1 MAEAAE
7 DGPAGRGVVYI
18 VTGAAHTEAA
28 RQSALSVR
36 AHEPGARRS
45 RSSATSR
52 RRAPEFDRVEPIAD
66 PHVRS
71 KVDYL
76 PRTPFAETL
85 YLDSDTRV
93 LGPLDDLFD
102 VLERFDLAI
111 AQRARV
117 RPNRKSVRWRHD
129 VPAAFPEHNGG
140 VILYRS
146 SPAALG
152 FLEAWRDAYAEAGFK
167 VDQITL
173 RELLWSTDLGSRC
186 CRSATTAGA
195 TAGRSTGSRGRAA
208 GDPAHQPLPPDALRR
223 RGAVGSPGSRG
234 RRCPESDADG
244 AA

>member
-1 MAEAAE
+1 MT
-7 DGPAGRGVVYI
+7 DGTERTGRGVVYI

-36 AHEPGARRS
+36 ATNPGLAVALFS
-45 RSSATSR
+45 DVA
-52 RRAPEFDRVEPIAD
+52 APGDAFDRVLPIAD
-66 PHVRS
+66 PHIRS

-93 LGPLDDLFD
+93 LGRLDDLFD
-102 VLERFDLAI
+102 VLARFDLAI
-111 AQRARV
+111 AQRSRV
-117 RPNRKSVRWRHD
+117 RPNRKRAQWRFE

-152 FLEAWRDAYAEAGFK
+152 FLEAWRAAYAEAGFG

-173 RELLWSTDLGSRC
+173 RELLWSTELRFAVLPQRYNCRRHTWADHWFSRN
-186 CRSATTAGA
+186 AGPVILH
-195 TAGRSTGSRGRAA
+195 TNRFHPTRYS
-208 GDPAHQPLPPDALRR
+208 PLRR
-223 RGAVGSPGSRG
+223 RLAWLEGPVTGI
-234 RRCPESDADG
+234 RRV
-244 AA
+244 

>member
-1 MAEAAE
+1 MRRGPNRAAEA
-7 DGPAGRGVVYI
+7 GRTGRGVVYI

-28 RQSALSVR
+28 RQSASSVR
-36 AHEPGARRS
+36 ATNPGLGIALFS
-45 RSSATSR
+45 DAG
-52 RRAPEFDRVEPIAD
+52 APDAAFDRVEAIAD
-66 PHVRS
+66 PHIRS
-71 KVDYL
+71 KLDCL

-111 AQRARV
+111 AQRSRV
-117 RPNRKSVRWRHD
+117 RPNRKSVRWRFE

-152 FLEAWRDAYAEAGFK
+152 FLEAWRAAYAEAGFK

-173 RELLWSTDLGSRC
+173 RELLWSTDLRF
-186 CRSATTAGA
+186 AV
-195 TAGRSTGSRGRAA
+195 
-208 GDPAHQPLPPDALRR
+208 LPPRYNCRR
-223 RGAVGSPGSRG
+223 YGWTEHWFSRKAG
-234 RRCPESDADG
+234 PVILHTNRFHPTRYGPWRKRFAWVEGPTRTADG
-244 AA
+244 